1 VTDAT
6 RDVTLP
12 GAVLRPRPGHAPL
25 DTDRPYIHGLF
36 LSSTARAYLD
46 NMRPSRARS
55 GLLPRSLTRREIEE
69 RLDTMIR
76 RGGEEAASRLRD
88 EARAI
93 ADSLGMA
100 KEFAELDSLIGTLL
114 GTRDAKLRAPAA
126 VARKRRRPFD
136 PQRLELFATLQD
148 ALRQFPPLAR
158 LAPSRSSESSATL
171 AFFEAYFS
179 NFIEGTEFAVKEAA
193 DIVFNNVIPAD
204 RPDDAH
210 DILGTWRIAS
220 NDGEMKT
227 TPRDFDSL
235 VRLLKT
241 RHATIMA
248 GRPDKHPG
256 EFKTAD
262 NRAGSTVFVAAD
274 LVLGTLEQ
282 GFSYYT
288 SLETPFQRAVFMKFL
303 VAEVHPFADG
313 NGRTTRLMMNAEL
326 VASAEERI
334 VIPTVFRTNYLSA
347 LKALSLNR
355 IPAPLVD
362 VLAFTQKWTAAVNWT
377 SVDET
382 TRELE
387 ACNAFIKSDV
397 ADHEGK
403 RLLMPFAR

>member
-1 VTDAT
+1 MTDAT

-12 GAVLRPRPGHAPL
+12 GAVLRPRPGHSSL
-25 DTDRPYIHGLF
+25 DTDRPFIHGLF
-36 LSSTARAYLD
+36 LSSIARAYLD

-55 GLLPRSLTRREIEE
+55 GLLPRNLTRREIEE
-69 RLDTMIR
+69 RLDTLIR

-93 ADSLGMA
+93 AGRLDMA
-100 KEFAELDSLIGTLL
+100 REFAGLDALIGTLL
-114 GTRDAKLRAPAA
+114 GTRGAKLHASVA
-126 VARKRRRPFD
+126 VARKRQRPFD

-148 ALRQFPPLAR
+148 ALRQYPPRAR
-158 LAPSRSSESSATL
+158 LAPDRSSERKATL

-193 DIVFNNVIPAD
+193 DIVFNDVIPAD

-220 NDGEMKT
+220 NDSEMKT
-227 TPRDFDSL
+227 TPRDFDPL

-241 RHATIMA
+241 RHATIMD
-248 GRPDKHPG
+248 GRPDRRPG
-256 EFKTAD
+256 EFKTVD
-262 NRAGSTVFVAAD
+262 NRVGATLVVAPD

-313 NGRTTRLMMNAEL
+313 NGRTARLMMNAEL
-326 VASAEERI
+326 VAAAEERI
-334 VIPTVFRTNYLSA
+334 VIPTVFRANYLSA

-355 IPAPLVD
+355 IPAPLID
-362 VLAFTQKWTAAVNWT
+362 VLAFAQKWTAAVNWT

-382 TRELE
+382 TKEIE

-397 ADHEGK
+397 ADQEGK
-403 RLLMPFAR
+403 CLLMPSAH

>member
-1 VTDAT
+1 
-6 RDVTLP
+6 
-12 GAVLRPRPGHAPL
+12 
-25 DTDRPYIHGLF
+25 
-36 LSSTARAYLD
+36 
-46 NMRPSRARS
+46 
-55 GLLPRSLTRREIEE
+55 
-69 RLDTMIR
+69 
-76 RGGEEAASRLRD
+76 
-88 EARAI
+88 
-93 ADSLGMA
+93 
-100 KEFAELDSLIGTLL
+100 LIGTLL

-362 VLAFTQKWTAAVNWT
+362 VLAFAQKWTAAVNWT